1 MQHIKKPKKKSF
13 LFNILEVI
21 MHDDEGEIE
30 RDRSRPA
37 LTSATITVPHIGYQV
52 LGGKVSSLFYVRDAP
67 SLAYAC

>member
-21 MHDDEGEIE
+21 MHGDEGEIE

-37 LTSATITVPHIGYQV
+37 LNSATITVPHIGHQV
-52 LGGKVSSLFYVRDAP
+52 LGGLH
-67 SLAYAC
+67 L